1 MQPGF
6 VSPGGPGGTLGL
18 PDPTRY
24 SLVKARCPR
33 GSGQPDPPKLGC
45 VLLTQACSST
55 RLERQ
60 VPDKE
65 GLVLKKGREGPL
77 DAQLAELGLQVESP
91 ASCPLPDLDSG

>member
-1 MQPGF
+1 MRA
-6 VSPGGPGGTLGL
+6 
-18 PDPTRY
+18 RY
-24 SLVKARCPR
+24 PK
-33 GSGQPDPPKLGC
+33 GSGQPDPLKLGC

-65 GLVLKKGREGPL
+65 GLVLKSGREGPL
-77 DAQLAELGLQVESP
+77 DAQLAEPGLQVESR